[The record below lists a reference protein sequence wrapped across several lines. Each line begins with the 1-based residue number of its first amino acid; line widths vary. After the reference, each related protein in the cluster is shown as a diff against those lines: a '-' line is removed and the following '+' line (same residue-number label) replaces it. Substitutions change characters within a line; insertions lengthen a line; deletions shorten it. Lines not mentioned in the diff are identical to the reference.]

1 MKTTSKKITSAK
13 SKLSGTPVVAITRLL
28 AMSCARY
35 RKLKDMEA
43 PEFVLDV
50 ERMLIERY
58 MGMLIK
64 AHCACIN

>member
-1 MKTTSKKITSAK
+1 MKPTHKRSVSTQGQPTSA
-13 SKLSGTPVVAITRLL
+13 PIVAITRLL

-35 RKLKDMEA
+35 RKLRAMEA

-58 MGMLIK
+58 MSRLTK
-64 AHCACIN
+64 AHCACVN